1 MKRLVILLLFLGT
14 LAGCSD
20 STASAGGTP
29 AVCESVAAAQNT
41 VSHIRETTVSQT
53 GVTQMRTLL
62 TQLRDELGQ
71 VVTDAQA
78 QFKPQADALRTATDQ
93 LGTALQGRP
102 ADLGAVRAA
111 VNEVRVAGQNLVD
124 ALKGTC

>member
-1 MKRLVILLLFLGT
+1 MKRLVIVLLFLGV
-14 LAGCSD
+14 LAGCSPD
-20 STASAGGTP
+20 SEGP

-41 VSHIRETTVSQT
+41 VNHIRETTVSEG

-71 VVTDAQA
+71 VVSDAQA

-93 LGTALQGRP
+93 LGTALRGRP

-111 VNEVRVAGQNLVD
+111 VNEVRTAGQNLVD